1 MRLGKWALSMVLM
14 LALTLLCAGA
24 GAETFTSGDY
34 EYQVLEDGTAEIIGY
49 YGSAKELNV
58 PAELD
63 GIRVTS
69 IGYTAFYECT
79 SLTSVT
85 LPDGVTRIEESAFEN
100 CSALTS
106 VTLPDSL
113 TSIGRYAFSQCNL
126 LTGVTLPD
134 SLTGIGD
141 YAFEYCSS
149 LTSIVLPDS
158 VTEIYGNPFAHCK
171 SLSSI
176 QVSPNHPSLEVIDG
190 VLFSK
195 RDKKLLAYP
204 GGLAQS
210 EYTVPQGT
218 QYIGDGA
225 FDGCSSL
232 ISITLPDSGDRHW
245 G

>member
-1 MRLGKWALSMVLM
+1 MV
-14 LALTLLCAGA
+14 
-24 GAETFTSGDY
+24 FPD
-34 EYQVLEDGTAEIIGY
+34 
-49 YGSAKELNV
+49 
-58 PAELD
+58 
-63 GIRVTS
+63 
-69 IGYTAFYECT
+69 
-79 SLTSVT
+79 SVT
-85 LPDGVTRIEESAFEN
+85 EIGHGAFWN
-100 CSALTS
+100 CSKLTS

-113 TSIGRYAFSQCNL
+113 TSIGWYAFSQCNL
-126 LTGVTLPD
+126 LTGVTLPG
-134 SLTGIGD
+134 SLTGIGY

-158 VTEIYGNPFAHCK
+158 VTEIYGNPFAYCE

-225 FDGCSSL
+225 FDGC
-232 ISITLPDSGDRHW
+232 
-245 G
+245 